1 MKKSIH
7 PEYFDDCVI
16 TCACGNKIITGG
28 TMKEIH
34 IELCDK
40 CHPFYTGKQKFVDT
54 ARRVEKFQERAGKKE
69 AASAAR
75 KGKKTKKVTTA
86 AKKAAKKKAKEA

>member
-1 MKKSIH
+1 
-7 PEYFDDCVI
+7 
-16 TCACGNKIITGG
+16 
-28 TMKEIH
+28 MKEIH